1 MNVIAKLSFP
11 VKAAFQ
17 QLIRDALDQFKK
29 HNYADKLKTCITS
42 ESMPSDQEA
51 LSAFLYDQIAHI

>member
-1 MNVIAKLSFP
+1 MSIIAKLSFP
-11 VKAAFQ
+11 IKATFQ

-29 HNYADKLKTCITS
+29 QNYADKLKTGITS

-51 LSAFLYDQIAHI
+51 LSAFLYDQIAQI